1 MKHLT
6 IEFCIRFQLKN
17 MMSNDVKDE
26 TAKALRSHT
35 KRFKPGREV
44 KQKVL
49 SWALKVRAPPKASH
63 IALPPGPILTE
74 KYIND
79 LFCDQAR
86 IHYLPQNV

>member
-1 MKHLT
+1 
-6 IEFCIRFQLKN
+6 
-17 MMSNDVKDE
+17 MMSNDIKDE
-26 TAKALRSHT
+26 TAKALRSHS

-49 SWALKVRAPPKASH
+49 SWALKTRTPPKASH
-63 IALPPGPILTE
+63 IALPPGPLLTE